1 MRKMK
6 DSGVEWIG
14 EIPTNW
20 QVGKTLYAL
29 SVPITDGPHETPELF
44 DSGIPFVSAEAVSC
58 GNGHID
64 FKHIRG
70 YISQEFYDE
79 CCKKYIPQRNDIYMI
94 KSGATTGKVAK
105 VETDLIFTI
114 WSPLAVFRC
123 NSRRCHYDYLY
134 YFLQSDSYQK
144 QIENKWTYGTQQ
156 NIGMRALEKLHICF
170 PPLDVQYR
178 IADYLN
184 NKCKKI
190 DAIIQKQQSVI
201 EKLKEYKLSVITEAV
216 TKGLDKDVDMTVLSG
231 EWVDSIPAHWK
242 WMSLKSVTEF
252 ITCGV
257 AATPEYTDKESGALF
272 LSAQNVKQG
281 VMDYSIERY
290 ITKELHESLTKKRK
304 PKRGD
309 LLQVRVGA
317 SIGNVAVVD
326 TDEEFSVYVSLT
338 HLRCNEMIKNEFLKF
353 CMMSHLWLQKAFS
366 YVDLAGSQGNLN
378 VADLRIL
385 KIPVPPINEQ
395 IDIMNYLKTK
405 TNMIDYNIHRKE
417 EILNR
422 LQEYKKSLIYEV
434 VTGKKEV

>member
-1 MRKMK
+1 MIKMK
-6 DSGVEWIG
+6 DSGIEWIG
-14 EIPTNW
+14 EIPFNKRIIRNKYKFSYTKGKLPNNTNTE
-20 QVGKTLYAL
+20 KK
-29 SVPITDGPHETPELF
+29 
-44 DSGIPFVSAEAVSC
+44 GIP
-58 GNGHID
+58 
-64 FKHIRG
+64 
-70 YISQEFYDE
+70 YIGASDLDSNKEYVVYTEDESLPE
-79 CCKKYIPQRNDIYMI
+79 CCDDDLLVLWDGARAGLSGTNKCGKISSTIVKIMADESIHPRFLYWYYKGFENYMYQRVNGTTIPHMNRKYIEDIYFLDWSI
-94 KSGATTGKVAK
+94 
-105 VETDLIFTI
+105 VEQQKI
-114 WSPLAVFRC
+114 V
-123 NSRRCHYDYLY
+123 NYL
-134 YFLQSDSYQK
+134 D
-144 QIENKWTYGTQQ
+144 
-156 NIGMRALEKLHICF
+156 EKC
-170 PPLDVQYR
+170 
-178 IADYLN
+178 A
-184 NKCKKI
+184 KI
-190 DAIIQKQQSVI
+190 DAIIEKQEAVI

-216 TKGLDKDVDMTVLSG
+216 TKGLDNDVDMTVLSG

-257 AATPEYTDKESGALF
+257 AATPEYTDKEFGALF

-353 CMMSHLWLQKAFS
+353 CMMSPLWLQKAFS
-366 YVDLAGSQGNLN
+366 YVDFAGSQGNLN